1 MKIASTQVYRR
12 WFSKLKDETTKARI
26 NLRITRLAEGNAG
39 NHRNLTHGISEL
51 KLTFGAGYR
60 VYYTQRNDEL
70 ILLLIGGDKS
80 TQDGDI
86 KAAIEMVQLLDSE
99 E

>member
-1 MKIASTQVYRR
+1 MKITSTQIYRR
-12 WFSKLKDETTKARI
+12 WFSKLRDETTKARI

-80 TQDGDI
+80 SQSEDI
-86 KAAIEMVQLLDSE
+86 KAAIEMVNLLDSE

>member
-1 MKIASTQVYRR
+1 MRISTTHAYRR

-26 NLRITRLAEGNAG
+26 NLRIVRLSEGNAG
-39 NHRNLTHGISEL
+39 QHRNLTHGISEL

-60 VYYTQRNDEL
+60 VYYTHRNDEL

-80 TQDGDI
+80 TQTDDI
-86 KAAIEMVQLLDSE
+86 STAIEIIKSLDAD
-99 E
+99 